1 MRGMQLLSFLL
12 ATPNILKVEIINNCK
27 GKIAGWPHLQL
38 DFFFF
43 FCYYI
48 RGGFQ
53 TVIYMLSYQNSLPTK
68 KRKKYG
74 FIILIPVYFSPSLV
88 SPPFWSVARELIAEN

>member
-1 MRGMQLLSFLL
+1 ML
-12 ATPNILKVEIINNCK
+12 ATFTV
-27 GKIAGWPHLQL
+27 G
-38 DFFFF
+38 F

-53 TVIYMLSYQNSLPTK
+53 TVIYMLSYQNSLPTQ

-74 FIILIPVYFSPSLV
+74 FIILIHVYFSPSLV
-88 SPPFWSVARELIAEN
+88 FPAFWSVARELIAET